1 MRETLMKLYVTSTS
15 PYARIVHT
23 VVIEKGLAGSV
34 EIINAIT
41 REVDSPYYAVNPSG
55 RVPYLLRDDG
65 IGMEDSRLIA
75 AYLDSLDGNP
85 SIVAAFDHEDWEYGR
100 LESYARSMVDGISVW
115 VREMRRPENER
126 SPTIQAHEATRAG
139 RLADFWEN
147 EINAPLMNGPLNLA
161 QLLLIS
167 GIDFA
172 AYGRMGDYTE
182 GRPQLAGWAARMR
195 QRPSLAATAP
205 ARDR

>member
-1 MRETLMKLYVTSTS
+1 MKLYVTPTS
-15 PYARIVHT
+15 PYARIARA
-23 VVIEKGLAGSV
+23 VVLEKGLGGSV

-41 REVDSPYYAVNPSG
+41 RTIDSPYYAINPSG

-85 SIVAAFDHEDWEYGR
+85 SIVPAFDLENWESGR
-100 LESYARSMVDGISVW
+100 LEGNARSMVDGISVW

-126 SPTIQAHEATRAG
+126 SPTMQAHESARAG
-139 RLADFWEN
+139 RLANFWEN

-172 AYGRMGDYTE
+172 AYGRMGNYTE

-195 QRPSLAATAP
+195 QKPSLAATAP
-205 ARDR
+205 AREA